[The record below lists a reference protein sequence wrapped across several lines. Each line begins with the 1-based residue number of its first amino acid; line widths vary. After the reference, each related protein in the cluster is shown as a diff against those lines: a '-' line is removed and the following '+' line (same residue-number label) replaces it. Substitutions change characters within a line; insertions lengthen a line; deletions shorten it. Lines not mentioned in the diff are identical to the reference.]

1 MTDKEFGDEAERD
14 KKVPAELELGS
25 EAEWLV
31 PVEEPGDALAW
42 LRRLLYTS
50 FVIKNRPDVHLG
62 RCRGFPNQREVI
74 M

>member
-1 MTDKEFGDEAERD
+1 MTDKEFGDKAECD

-42 LRRLLYTS
+42 LRRLLTS
-50 FVIKNRPDVHLG
+50 FLIKNGPDAAD
-62 RCRGFPNQREVI
+62 FPINLKLSCESA
-74 M
+74 